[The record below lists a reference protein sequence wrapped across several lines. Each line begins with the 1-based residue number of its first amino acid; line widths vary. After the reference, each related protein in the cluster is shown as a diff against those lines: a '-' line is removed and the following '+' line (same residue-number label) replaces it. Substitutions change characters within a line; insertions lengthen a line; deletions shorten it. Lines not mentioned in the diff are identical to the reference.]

1 MKKKKIIRKN
11 ENKKAILKL
20 SRTKNVQKM
29 FKKWKMNEN
38 IKRKK
43 MFFSQEDFE
52 HK

>member
-29 FKKWKMNEN
+29 KNE
-38 IKRKK
+38 
-43 MFFSQEDFE
+43 
-52 HK
+52 